1 MTVNV
6 IYDPALSTNDLK
18 QLYNF
23 SFSPNPTQNQLN
35 LKASKKISNVELF
48 NTLGQK
54 ALSKKINS
62 LNTNLD
68 LTHLKKGIYIM
79 KATIGDKTG
88 SYRII
93 ID

>member
-23 SFSPNPTQNQLN
+23 SFTPNPTQNQLN
-35 LKASKKISNVELF
+35 LKANKLISNIELF

-54 ALSKKINS
+54 ALSKNINA
-62 LNTNLD
+62 LNTNID
-68 LTHLKKGIYIM
+68 LTHLKKGF
-79 KATIGDKTG
+79 TL
-88 SYRII
+88 
-93 ID
+93 